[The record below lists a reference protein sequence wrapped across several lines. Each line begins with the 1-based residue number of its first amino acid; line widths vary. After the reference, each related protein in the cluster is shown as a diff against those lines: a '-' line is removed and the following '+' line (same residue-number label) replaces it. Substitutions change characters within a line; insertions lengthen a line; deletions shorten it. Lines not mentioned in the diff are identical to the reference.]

1 MSPVVD
7 RCDVGTL
14 RSFEFLT
21 EEETAMAIFA
31 TTGTPTQSS
40 KYKTKD
46 LAFPL
51 CDRNLKGCS
60 HGVITTAIFLLK
72 LMDCVGF
79 GVI

>member
-21 EEETAMAIFA
+21 EEDETAMAIFT

-46 LAFPL
+46 LAFPQ
-51 CDRNLKGCS
+51 CERNLKGCS
-60 HGVITTAIFLLK
+60 HGVITTAIFY
-72 LMDCVGF
+72 
-79 GVI
+79 

>member
-21 EEETAMAIFA
+21 QRFFPWPFFFT

-51 CDRNLKGCS
+51 CERNLKGCS
-60 HGVITTAIFLLK
+60 HGVITTAIFIGT
-72 LMDCVGF
+72 DGF
-79 GVI
+79 SVI